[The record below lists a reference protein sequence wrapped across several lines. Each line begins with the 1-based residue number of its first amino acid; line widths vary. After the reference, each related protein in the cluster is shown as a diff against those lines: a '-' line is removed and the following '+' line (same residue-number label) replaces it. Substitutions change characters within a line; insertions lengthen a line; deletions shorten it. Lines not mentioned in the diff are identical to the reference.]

1 MLFNSIP
8 FIFFFVIV
16 VSFYFALPRRLRW
29 IMLLASSYYF
39 YMCWKAEYVFL
50 ILLTT
55 TIDYVVA
62 QKIAAS
68 QVEKRRRRYLLLSLV
83 SNLTILFGF
92 KYFNFVSESVAG
104 SLSLFNIF
112 IDVPVF
118 HALLPVGISFYT
130 FQSLSYVIDVYRKKT
145 SPESHF
151 GYYALYVSFW
161 PQLVAGPIERS
172 WHLLPQLRQHHLFE
186 VERVTSGLRLMLAGL
201 FKKVVIADQV
211 AIFVNRAYNNAN
223 DQPGAVL
230 MLATLFFAVQIY
242 CDFSG
247 YTDVARGAARVMG
260 YDLMENFR
268 TPYLATSI
276 HDFWR
281 RWHIS
286 LSTWFR
292 DYVYIPLGGN
302 KLGILRWNMNLFITF
317 FISGLWHGANWTF
330 VVWGVLHGCYL
341 IVENFCTQATQKL
354 SIQVSKGSE
363 KMIVAGRILLTFFF
377 VCLAWVFF
385 RAASI
390 SDAFHIIVAIS
401 STTFSEVVTLAER
414 ADVMLPVFLTIVLFT
429 MDGASRTRPLEDTV
443 AALPQPLRWLLY
455 TAAFWAIVVSAVFGV
470 QQQFIYFQF

>member
-1 MLFNSIP
+1 MLFNSVP
-8 FIFFFVIV
+8 FIFFFAIV
-16 VSFYFALPRRLRW
+16 VTFYFALPQRLRW
-29 IMLLASSYYF
+29 ILLLASSYYF
-39 YMCWKAEYVFL
+39 YMCWKAEYVVL

-55 TIDYVVA
+55 TIDHVVA
-62 QKIAAS
+62 KKIAAS
-68 QVEKRRRRYLLLSLV
+68 QVETHRRRYLLLSLV
-83 SNLTILFGF
+83 SNLSILFGF
-92 KYFNFVSESVAG
+92 KYFNFVSESVAE
-104 SLSLFNIF
+104 SLAIFNIF
-112 IDVPVF
+112 IDAPVF
-118 HALLPVGISFYT
+118 QALLPVGISFYT

-145 SPESHF
+145 SPERHF

-172 WHLLPQLRQHHLFE
+172 WHLLPQLRHHHHFDAQ
-186 VERVTSGLRLMLAGL
+186 RVTSGLRLMLIGL

-211 AIFVNRAYNNAN
+211 AVFVNRAYNNAG
-223 DQPGAVL
+223 DQPGAIL

-302 KLGILRWNMNLFITF
+302 RAGVFRWNMNLFITF

-341 IVENFCTQATQKL
+341 IMENCCKQIPQNLALQMP
-354 SIQVSKGSE
+354 KGSE
-363 KMIVAGRILLTFFF
+363 RLLMGGRILFTFFF

-385 RAASI
+385 RAASLA
-390 SDAFHIIVAIS
+390 DAFQIIAAILSTNS
-401 STTFSEVVTLAER
+401 SEIAVLAVR
-414 ADVMLPVFLTIVLFT
+414 ADLLLPVGLTIVLFL
-429 MDGASRTRPLEDTV
+429 MDGASRTNPLEHTV
-443 AALPQPLRWLLY
+443 STLPQPLRWLLY
-455 TAAFWAIVVSAVFGV
+455 TGALWAIVVSAVFGV
-470 QQQFIYFQF
+470 RQQFIYFQF